1 MNIQNTRIKRK
12 YKVEGG
18 VKKQRFY
25 RMLRKEVIRTN
36 NFFRLYKN
44 NEYE

>member
-1 MNIQNTRIKRK
+1 MQNLRNGRK

-25 RMLRKEVIRTN
+25 RMLRREVVRTN
-36 NFFRLYKN
+36 NFFLRYKN